1 MKHQRKLLK
10 SIKHLFCLVLL
21 SSIAFSCTKD
31 KSYGTLYY
39 FEQQNMFTTIPLT
52 CDEIINYSGLRKV
65 ELIDEEIYELLILS
79 KKDLILIESN
89 TIDVRYKIEINSDVF
104 CLGYSGSFILNDE
117 YKGEVDFINIIE
129 NYISDNK
136 NQSIEVTEP
145 TPKPWD
151 NI

>member
-10 SIKHLFCLVLL
+10 GIKYLLSVILL

-31 KSYGTLYY
+31 KNHDIIYY

-79 KKDLILIESN
+79 KKEVILSEN
-89 TIDVRYKIEINSDVF
+89 YNIDVRYKIKIDSDVF
-104 CLGYSGSFILNDE
+104 CLEYSGNFILNDK
-117 YKGEVDFINIIE
+117 YKGKINFINKIDK
-129 NYISDNK
+129 YISDNK
-136 NQSIEVTEP
+136 DKSIEVTEP

-151 NI
+151 NN

>member
-10 SIKHLFCLVLL
+10 SIKHLFCVVLL

-31 KSYGTLYY
+31 NSYGMLYY
-39 FEQQNMFTTIPLT
+39 FEQQNMTTTVPIT
-52 CDEIINYSGLRKV
+52 CDKINNYKGLRKV
-65 ELIDEEIYELLILS
+65 TLNDKEIYELLILS
-79 KKDLILIESN
+79 KKDLIPSESN

-129 NYISDNK
+129 NYISDTK
-136 NQSIEVTEP
+136 EQSIEVTEP